1 MKKILCLLSIIVTV
15 FVAQAQE
22 RPMNGQSR
30 PAMRNRQGI
39 ELNQHVDSALLR
51 KGMERQLP
59 QRQMT
64 KEQRERLELFSI
76 QFITKKLDLTPTE
89 AEKFWP
95 LYNEQKEASRNLM
108 QTAKQDEIAFQEAML
123 VIRKKFKK
131 DLMPVLKTEKR
142 VNLALKVD
150 RDLLNKMRNE
160 IMRRKRP
167 M

>member
-1 MKKILCLLSIIVTV
+1 MKKILFLFSFIVTV

-22 RPMNGQSR
+22 QPMNGQSR
-30 PAMRNRQGI
+30 PAMRNRQGM
-39 ELNQHVDSALLR
+39 D
-51 KGMERQLP
+51 RQLP

-76 QFITKKLDLTPTE
+76 QFITKKLDLTPAE

-95 LYNEQKEASRNLM
+95 LYNEQKTASRNLM
-108 QTAKQDEIAFQEAML
+108 QTAKEDEIAFQEAML

-131 DLMPVLKTEKR
+131 DLMPILKSEER

-150 RDLLNKMRNE
+150 RDLLNRMRNE
-160 IMRRKRP
+160 MMRRKRP

>member
-1 MKKILCLLSIIVTV
+1 MKKILYLFSFIVTV

-22 RPMNGQSR
+22 RPMNGQNR
-30 PAMRNRQGI
+30 PPMRDRQG
-39 ELNQHVDSALLR
+39 
-51 KGMERQLP
+51 MEMPPPPRP
-59 QRQMT
+59 MT
-64 KEQRERLELFSI
+64 KEQREKLELFSI
-76 QFITKKLDLTPTE
+76 QFITKKLDLTPAE

-95 LYNEQKEASRNLM
+95 LYNEQKDASRNLM
-108 QTAKQDEIAFQEAML
+108 QTAKEDEIAFQEAML

-131 DLMPVLKTEKR
+131 DLMPILKTEER

-150 RDLLNKMRNE
+150 RELLNKMRNE

>member
-30 PAMRNRQGI
+30 PAIRNRQGM
-39 ELNQHVDSALLR
+39 D
-51 KGMERQLP
+51 RQLP

-76 QFITKKLDLTPTE
+76 QFITKKLDLTPAE

-95 LYNEQKEASRNLM
+95 LYNEQKTASRNLM
-108 QTAKQDEIAFQEAML
+108 QTAKEDEIAFQEAML

-131 DLMPVLKTEKR
+131 DLMPILKTEER

-150 RDLLNKMRNE
+150 RDLLNRMRNE
-160 IMRRKRP
+160 MMRRRRP

>member
-1 MKKILCLLSIIVTV
+1 MKKILCLFVLIVSV

-22 RPMNGQSR
+22 QPMNGQSR
-30 PAMRNRQGI
+30 PAMRNRQ
-39 ELNQHVDSALLR
+39 D
-51 KGMERQLP
+51 MDRQLP

-76 QFITKKLDLTPTE
+76 QFITKKLDLTPAE

-95 LYNEQKEASRNLM
+95 LYNEQKKASRTLM
-108 QTAKQDEIAFQEAML
+108 QTAKEDEIAFQEAML

-131 DLMPVLKTEKR
+131 DLMPVLKTEER

-150 RDLLNKMRNE
+150 RELLNKMRNE
-160 IMRRKRP
+160 MMRRKRP

>member
-1 MKKILCLLSIIVTV
+1 MKKILCLFSFIVTV

-22 RPMNGQSR
+22 QPMNGRNIQPPPPR
-30 PAMRNRQGI
+30 AMN
-39 ELNQHVDSALLR
+39 
-51 KGMERQLP
+51 
-59 QRQMT
+59 

-76 QFITKKLDLTPTE
+76 QFITKKLNLTPAE

-95 LYNEQKEASRNLM
+95 VYNEQKAASRNLM
-108 QTAKQDEIAFQEAML
+108 QTAKEDEIAFQEAML

-131 DLMPVLKTEKR
+131 DLMPILKSEER

-150 RDLLNKMRNE
+150 RDLLNRMRNE
-160 IMRRKRP
+160 MMRRRRP

>member
-1 MKKILCLLSIIVTV
+1 MKKILCLFSFIVTV

-22 RPMNGQSR
+22 QQMNGRNMQPPPPRPMN
-30 PAMRNRQGI
+30 
-39 ELNQHVDSALLR
+39 
-51 KGMERQLP
+51 
-59 QRQMT
+59 

-76 QFITKKLDLTPTE
+76 QFITKKLNLTPAE

-95 LYNEQKEASRNLM
+95 VYNEQKAASRNLM
-108 QTAKQDEIAFQEAML
+108 QTAKEDEIAFQEAML

-131 DLMPVLKTEKR
+131 DLMPILKSEER

-150 RDLLNKMRNE
+150 RDLLNRMRNE
-160 IMRRKRP
+160 MMRRKRP

>member
-1 MKKILCLLSIIVTV
+1 MKKIVCLFSFIVTV

-30 PAMRNRQGI
+30 PSMRNRQG
-39 ELNQHVDSALLR
+39 
-51 KGMERQLP
+51 MEMPPPPPPRP
-59 QRQMT
+59 MT
-64 KEQRERLELFSI
+64 KQQREKLELFKI
-76 QFITKKLDLTPTE
+76 QFVTKKLDLTTAE

-123 VIRKKFKK
+123 TIRKKFKK
-131 DLMPVLKTEKR
+131 DLMPILKTEER

-150 RDLLNKMRNE
+150 RELLNKMRNE
-160 IMRRKRP
+160 MMRRKRP

>member
-1 MKKILCLLSIIVTV
+1 MKKVLCLFIFTVSV

-22 RPMNGQSR
+22 QPMNGQNR
-30 PAMRNRQGI
+30 PAMRNRQG
-39 ELNQHVDSALLR
+39 
-51 KGMERQLP
+51 MEMP
-59 QRQMT
+59 PKQMT

-76 QFITKKLDLTPTE
+76 QFITRKLDLTPAE

-95 LYNEQKEASRNLM
+95 LYNEQKAASRNLM

-131 DLMPVLKTEKR
+131 DLMPVLKSEER

-150 RDLLNKMRNE
+150 RDLLNRMRNE
-160 IMRRKRP
+160 MMRRKRP

>member
-22 RPMNGQSR
+22 QPMNGQNR
-30 PAMRNRQGI
+30 PAMRNRQG
-39 ELNQHVDSALLR
+39 
-51 KGMERQLP
+51 MEMPPRP
-59 QRQMT
+59 MT

-76 QFITKKLDLTPTE
+76 QFITKKLDLTPAE

-95 LYNEQKEASRNLM
+95 LYNEQKTASRNLM
-108 QTAKQDEIAFQEAML
+108 QTAKEDEIAFQEAML

-131 DLMPVLKTEKR
+131 DLMPILKTEDR

-150 RDLLNKMRNE
+150 RELLNKMRNE
-160 IMRRKRP
+160 MMRRKRP

>member
-1 MKKILCLLSIIVTV
+1 MKKILCLFSFIVTV

-22 RPMNGQSR
+22 QPMNGRNMQPPPPR
-30 PAMRNRQGI
+30 AMN
-39 ELNQHVDSALLR
+39 
-51 KGMERQLP
+51 
-59 QRQMT
+59 

-76 QFITKKLDLTPTE
+76 QFITKKLNLTPAE

-95 LYNEQKEASRNLM
+95 VYNEQKAASRNLM
-108 QTAKQDEIAFQEAML
+108 QTAKEDEIAFQEAML

-131 DLMPVLKTEKR
+131 DLMPILKSEER

-150 RDLLNKMRNE
+150 RDLLNRMRNE
-160 IMRRKRP
+160 MMRRRRP

>member
-1 MKKILCLLSIIVTV
+1 MKKILCLFGFIVTV

-22 RPMNGQSR
+22 QPMNSQSR
-30 PAMRNRQGI
+30 PAIRNRQGM
-39 ELNQHVDSALLR
+39 D
-51 KGMERQLP
+51 RQLP

-76 QFITKKLDLTPTE
+76 QFITKKLDLTPAE

-95 LYNEQKEASRNLM
+95 IYNEQKTASRNLM
-108 QTAKQDEIAFQEAML
+108 QTAKEDEIAFQEAML

-131 DLMPVLKTEKR
+131 DLMPILKSEER

-150 RDLLNKMRNE
+150 RDLLNRMRNE
-160 IMRRKRP
+160 MMRRKRP

>member
-1 MKKILCLLSIIVTV
+1 MKKILFLFSFIATV

-22 RPMNGQSR
+22 QPLDG
-30 PAMRNRQGI
+30 RNMQ
-39 ELNQHVDSALLR
+39 
-51 KGMERQLP
+51 P
-59 QRQMT
+59 PPPRQMT

-76 QFITKKLDLTPTE
+76 QFITKKLNLTPAE

-131 DLMPVLKTEKR
+131 DLMPILKTEER

-150 RDLLNKMRNE
+150 RDLLNRMRNE
-160 IMRRKRP
+160 MMRRKRP

>member
-39 ELNQHVDSALLR
+39 
-51 KGMERQLP
+51 ERQLP

-131 DLMPVLKTEKR
+131 DLMPILKTEER

-150 RDLLNKMRNE
+150 RDLLNRMRNE
-160 IMRRKRP
+160 MMRRKRP

>member
-1 MKKILCLLSIIVTV
+1 MKKVLCLFIFTVSV

-22 RPMNGQSR
+22 QPMNGQNR
-30 PAMRNRQGI
+30 PAMRNRQG
-39 ELNQHVDSALLR
+39 
-51 KGMERQLP
+51 MEMP
-59 QRQMT
+59 PKQMT

-76 QFITKKLDLTPTE
+76 QFITRKLDLTPAE

-95 LYNEQKEASRNLM
+95 LYNEQKAASRNLM

-131 DLMPVLKTEKR
+131 DLMPVLKSEER

-160 IMRRKRP
+160 MMRRKRQ

>member
-1 MKKILCLLSIIVTV
+1 MKKILCLFSFIVTV

-22 RPMNGQSR
+22 RPMNGQNR
-30 PAMRNRQGI
+30 PAVRNRQG
-39 ELNQHVDSALLR
+39 
-51 KGMERQLP
+51 MEMPPRP
-59 QRQMT
+59 MT

-76 QFITKKLDLTPTE
+76 QFITKKLDLTPAE

-95 LYNEQKEASRNLM
+95 LYNEQKAASRDLM
-108 QTAKQDEIAFQEAML
+108 QTAKEDEIAFQEAML

-131 DLMPVLKTEKR
+131 DLMPILKTEER

-150 RDLLNKMRNE
+150 RELLNRMRNE
-160 IMRRKRP
+160 MMRRKRP

>member
-1 MKKILCLLSIIVTV
+1 MKKILCLFSFIVTF

-22 RPMNGQSR
+22 RPMNGQNR
-30 PAMRNRQGI
+30 PPMRDRQG
-39 ELNQHVDSALLR
+39 
-51 KGMERQLP
+51 MEMPPPRP
-59 QRQMT
+59 MT
-64 KEQRERLELFSI
+64 KQQKERLELFSI
-76 QFITKKLDLTPTE
+76 QFITKKLDLTPAE

-108 QTAKQDEIAFQEAML
+108 QTAKEDEIAFQEAML

-131 DLMPVLKTEKR
+131 DLMPILKTEER

-150 RDLLNKMRNE
+150 RELLNRMRSE
-160 IMRRKRP
+160 MMRRKRP